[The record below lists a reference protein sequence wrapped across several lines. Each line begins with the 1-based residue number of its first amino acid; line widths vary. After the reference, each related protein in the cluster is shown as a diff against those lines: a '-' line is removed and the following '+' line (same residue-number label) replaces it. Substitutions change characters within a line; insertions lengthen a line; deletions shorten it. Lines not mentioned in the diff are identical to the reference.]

1 DTTYGK
7 GKLNWIAGGLHTL
20 LQVINFYV
28 LIWIISRINLHQ
40 LALPLENTWQV
51 TLFTLQM
58 VIGGGLVSG
67 IIFGL
72 YLLVSTLLFNA
83 HPTEAFSSMRISGYK
98 NFLRMHIT
106 KNTVTIY
113 PIGVKKVVSDWKNIS
128 KDEEK
133 PVFQGT
139 GIDYELIEAPIIIH
153 H

>member
-1 DTTYGK
+1 M
-7 GKLNWIAGGLHTL
+7 GGMHTL

-28 LIWIISRINLHQ
+28 LIWIISRINLHI
-40 LALPLENTWQV
+40 LALPLENAWQI

-67 IIFGL
+67 ILFGI
-72 YLLVSTLLFNA
+72 YLLASTLLFNA
-83 HPTEAFSSMRISGYK
+83 HPTEAFSSMRITGYK

-106 KNTVTIY
+106 KDIVSIY

-133 PVFQGT
+133 PIFKGAS
-139 GIDYELIEAPIIIH
+139 IDYELIEPPIVIH